1 MIVYKILGVTAV
13 LMIAA
18 WGGYEKGS
26 KDKNDEWQLR
36 WNEQERTILADNAAH
51 YQRQAELQAEIN
63 NINQVNDYAQ
73 QKINELTD
81 ANRALSATTNSLRT
95 ESQAAAKRIAA
106 CSKNAATTN
115 SSQTT
120 KTGADLLA
128 GLFDESTER
137 NQRLA
142 GEAEAYRIAG
152 EACEKAYKEAQ
163 RVINGE

>member
-1 MIVYKILGVTAV
+1 MIVYKILGMAAV

-18 WGGYEKGS
+18 WGGYGKGS
-26 KDKNDEWQLR
+26 KDKHSEWQAR
-36 WNEQERTILADNAAH
+36 WNQEQSTILADNAAH
-51 YQRQAELQAEIN
+51 YQRQAQLQAEIN

-81 ANRALSATTNSLRT
+81 ANRALSVTTNSLRT

-106 CSKNAATTN
+106 CSKNAAATN
-115 SSQTT
+115 SSQAAQ
-120 KTGADLLA
+120 TGADLLA

-152 EACEKAYKEAQ
+152 EACEKAYEEAR
-163 RVINGE
+163 RVINGQ